1 MAMYCQDN
9 TSTSVDVS
17 WICFKLGWNHWHLVL
32 VDHLEQRDSEIGELV
47 MEYPSRAERGEP
59 LDVMQR
65 RRSTSRASPKLQPQ
79 AQETALINQIVQ
91 LHFVRK
97 QLHRLRSQVKPL
109 DVDLAVRAITSRY
122 QKAEPIDVLLE
133 NAIRLLLR

>member
-1 MAMYCQDN
+1 
-9 TSTSVDVS
+9 
-17 WICFKLGWNHWHLVL
+17 
-32 VDHLEQRDSEIGELV
+32 
-47 MEYPSRAERGEP
+47 
-59 LDVMQR
+59 MQR
-65 RRSTSRASPKLQPQ
+65 RRSTSRVLPKLPPQ
-79 AQETALINQIVQ
+79 AQETALINKIVQ

-109 DVDLAVRAITSRY
+109 DVDLAVRAITSHY